1 MTKYK
6 INYNFFGGSTQ
17 VPLDNTEQ
25 VVVTNVATVYNI
37 ENMPQLCF
45 GLVNHSNNNEI
56 LQENINKAFNKGYR
70 HFDGAEHYGN
80 DLYKEAVKIA
90 LSDKERKNY
99 WLTWKDNNI
108 SVSKVRQT
116 IEKLNCEYIDL
127 FLVHLSCGIENDY
140 IALEDCKKLGLI
152 RYWGVSNCEN
162 IDSIRMLKDR
172 FNIYANQI
180 QARPPGGKVEG
191 RTLLN
196 ENFVNECN
204 EIGVKIMLF
213 GTTSGVS
220 NGLELEDNIH
230 LFEYFWENIK
240 LINRYYKQKYITTEN
255 GNVLMTSSFN
265 GNSINPNYDE
275 FYNNILLPENKM
287 NEMNS
292 KLIDFTLSRQ

>member
-6 INYNFFGGSTQ
+6 IDYIFFGGSTQ
-17 VPLDNTEQ
+17 VPLDNIEQ
-25 VVVTNVATVYNI
+25 VVVTNVARVYNI

-45 GLVNHSNNNEI
+45 GLVNHPRNNEK

-70 HFDGAEHYGN
+70 HFDGAEEYGD
-80 DLYKEAVKIA
+80 DLYKDVVKTVF
-90 LSDKERKNY
+90 SDKERANF

-108 SVSKVRQT
+108 SVAKVQYI

-127 FLVHLSCGIENDY
+127 FLVHLSCGREADY
-140 IALEDCKKLGLI
+140 IALEECKRLGLV

-162 IDSIRMLKDR
+162 IELIRTLKYR
-172 FNIYANQI
+172 FDIYANQI
-180 QARPPGGKVEG
+180 QARPPGGKVQG
-191 RTLLN
+191 RALLN

-220 NGLELEDNIH
+220 GGLGNDIDQYIYFLDNT
-230 LFEYFWENIK
+230 K

-255 GNVLMTSSFN
+255 GNVLMVSSN
-265 GNSINPNYDE
+265 TGDSINPNYDE
-275 FYNNILLPENKM
+275 FYGDILLTENEM

-292 KLIDFTLSRQ
+292 KLIDLTLSHQ